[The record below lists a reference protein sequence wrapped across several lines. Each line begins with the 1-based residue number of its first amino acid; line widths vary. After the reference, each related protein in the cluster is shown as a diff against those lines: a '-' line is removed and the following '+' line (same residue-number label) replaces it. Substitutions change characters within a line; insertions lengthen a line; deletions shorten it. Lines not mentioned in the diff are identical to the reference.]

1 MEVLEKKNHIEKE
14 SCGERQCEFR
24 LWERVREGERC
35 EVERESSY
43 EAPSVITITGDE
55 LVSGGGGGGM
65 VVTGVD
71 GTGDLLPTESM
82 EVGGRGGD
90 VFGFFKYILG
100 KWNS

>member
-1 MEVLEKKNHIEKE
+1 M
-14 SCGERQCEFR
+14 
-24 LWERVREGERC
+24 
-35 EVERESSY
+35 
-43 EAPSVITITGDE
+43 ITITGDE

-82 EVGGRGGD
+82 EVGGRDGD

-100 KWNS
+100 K

>member
-1 MEVLEKKNHIEKE
+1 
-14 SCGERQCEFR
+14 
-24 LWERVREGERC
+24 
-35 EVERESSY
+35 
-43 EAPSVITITGDE
+43 VITSTGDE

-90 VFGFFKYILG
+90 VFGFLKYILG
-100 KWNS
+100 K